1 MAQDLDIAV
10 LARLARDLIGPKVS
24 VGYAEPR
31 RGKEA
36 DLLAAERTSVAGM
49 IPKRIREFAARTFGR
64 PDGGNGPWRAAFPL
78 PMGTDRAPQWPN
90 GVIGSIAHT
99 DDACLA
105 IVSRDKG
112 LVSVGI
118 DLEYERS
125 MPSAV
130 ADAISCRADRCK
142 SDEARRELGDR
153 YDSVL
158 FSAKEAA
165 YKCQY
170 PLTGTLI
177 GFDALSIR
185 LSAEDGT
192 FAAQFEQTVGAFQP
206 GTILNGRFAFCGGHV
221 VTTAWV
227 TRTEWIAISKHDS
240 GAAYG

>member
-49 IPKRIREFAARTFGR
+49 IPKRIREFAAGR
-64 PDGGNGPWRAAFPL
+64 SAVRMAAMAHGGQPFPL